1 MKGKKESQS
10 KSMKQRKSL
19 VQNKKIKEN
28 LRTCTPKMIIC
39 GVIVLII
46 VVLGFYLFFLKND
59 NKNLKNGNNLSN
71 KSLEE
76 IERYI
81 LNINSYEA
89 NITVDINSNK
99 NKTKYVIKQQ
109 FKEPNIEKQIVEGPK
124 NIKGIETIYDG
135 KNLTVK
141 NSKLNL
147 SKIYENYNYLIQ
159 NYLWLNSFVEDYK
172 NGMED
177 ENSKIYEKDEEIIM
191 QVKLKNINPNIA
203 NKKLI
208 IDRKT
213 GKIKKLIVQ
222 DKQQKDIVYIL
233 YNEIRVNTL
242 NKEEILAFKLEDK
255 YVNKY

>member
-1 MKGKKESQS
+1 MNVKKENEN
-10 KSMKQRKSL
+10 KTTKQIKRII
-19 VQNKKIKEN
+19 QDKKIKEN

-39 GVIVLII
+39 GVVVLII
-46 VVLGFYLFFLKND
+46 VIFGFYLFFSKNN

-99 NKTKYVIKQQ
+99 NKTKYVIKQK
-109 FKEPNIEKQIVEGPK
+109 FKEPNIAKQIVEEPK

-141 NSKLNL
+141 NSKLSL
-147 SKIYENYNYLIQ
+147 SKIYENYNYIIQ

-172 NGMED
+172 NGME
-177 ENSKIYEKDEEIIM
+177 EKNSKIYEKDEEVIM
-191 QVKLKNINPNIA
+191 EVKLNNVNPNVR

-222 DKQQKDIVYIL
+222 DKQQKNIVYIL

-242 NKEEILAFKLEDK
+242 SKEEILAFKLEDK
-255 YVNKY
+255 YVKQY